1 MNKRVNISLRH
12 MRVFS
17 EILRVGSLA
26 RAAGTLHVTPAAVSK
41 SLRELEAEI
50 GVRLIDRSRS
60 GVKPTP
66 AGQRFHEHITE
77 SLLSYDRAVT
87 SVIDDSTSMERLSIG
102 ALPTAASSIV
112 PEALARMYTTSHR
125 ANVNV
130 VTGNYEDLASKLRAR
145 ELDLIV
151 GRITTRDTVGLSF
164 EQLYEENIVAA
175 VSPRHP
181 LLTSSDWEAAL
192 IADFPIIAT
201 PKGSSVRQSIE
212 DFFFASGIRAQSV
225 WVETLGDGFA
235 RRHTT
240 LTNAIW
246 FAPAGLV
253 AFDVEAKVLAQ
264 LPVNHATLRT
274 VIGLTTRTNEALT
287 GNARQFADEL
297 RDIAS
302 RR

>member
-1 MNKRVNISLRH
+1 
-12 MRVFS
+12 
-17 EILRVGSLA
+17 
-26 RAAGTLHVTPAAVSK
+26 
-41 SLRELEAEI
+41 
-50 GVRLIDRSRS
+50 
-60 GVKPTP
+60 
-66 AGQRFHEHITE
+66 
-77 SLLSYDRAVT
+77 
-87 SVIDDSTSMERLSIG
+87 MERLSIG

-151 GRITTRDTVGLSF
+151 GRITTRDTAGLSF

-181 LLTSSDWEAAL
+181 LLTSSDWEAAR

-225 WVETLGDGFA
+225 WVETFGDGFA

-297 RDIAS
+297 RHIAS

>member
-1 MNKRVNISLRH
+1 LVC
-12 MRVFS
+12 
-17 EILRVGSLA
+17 
-26 RAAGTLHVTPAAVSK
+26 
-41 SLRELEAEI
+41 
-50 GVRLIDRSRS
+50 
-60 GVKPTP
+60 
-66 AGQRFHEHITE
+66 
-77 SLLSYDRAVT
+77 
-87 SVIDDSTSMERLSIG
+87 
-102 ALPTAASSIV
+102 
-112 PEALARMYTTSHR
+112 
-125 ANVNV
+125 
-130 VTGNYEDLASKLRAR
+130 
-145 ELDLIV
+145 
-151 GRITTRDTVGLSF
+151 
-164 EQLYEENIVAA
+164 
-175 VSPRHP
+175 
-181 LLTSSDWEAAL
+181 SDWEAAR

-201 PKGSSVRQSIE
+201 PNGSSVRQSIE